1 MSQRCL
7 SWGFGVLIV
16 RVCQDLD
23 VSKMCSFIQ
32 KAGHNI
38 VFLGRIMVSDQKITF
53 CILFLEHLVI
63 SGFYKILHLAV
74 MVYSLIEEGMLL
86 FQFIELRL
94 W

>member
-1 MSQRCL
+1 
-7 SWGFGVLIV
+7 
-16 RVCQDLD
+16 
-23 VSKMCSFIQ
+23 
-32 KAGHNI
+32 
-38 VFLGRIMVSDQKITF
+38 MVSDQKITF